1 MKTRFVMCLSLLAL
15 MMIGGGIGM
24 AETMSVKKVLS
35 LEMAREVAAAAEA
48 EAKKK
53 DAGGAIAVVDDGGHL
68 LCLIRL
74 DGTFPAAANISI
86 AKARSAAVFRRP
98 TSVFEEA
105 IKNGRLSLVANEELM
120 PLQGGVPI
128 TVNGEVIGAV
138 GVAGALSA
146 EHDDQIARAAAAVVH

>member
-1 MKTRFVMCLSLLAL
+1 MRNRFLSFASLLAL
-15 MMIGGGIGM
+15 LALAGGTGM
-24 AETMSVKKVLS
+24 AGPASGKRTLS

-105 IKNGRLSLVANEELM
+105 IKNGRLSLVANDELM

-128 TVNGEVIGAV
+128 TVDGEVIGAV

-146 EHDDQIARAAAAVVH
+146 EHDDQIAKTAATVVH